1 MSPLKY
7 RLPGITAVLWLLCC
21 LSAGGAYATT
31 IETDPQK
38 YLDLGFVQMDK
49 GNFKNALE
57 YLTKAQFY
65 SEKNKQYGT
74 LFTAKNNIG
83 IIYFQLSDYGEALNY
98 YLECYTI
105 AIKYLDPKREMTV
118 LNNIAILYCA
128 EKNYAKG
135 EEYFLRAYEI
145 AKRENDRLKIGHYAL
160 NLARVA
166 NKTQK
171 LKQGEAYLSEASKLV
186 KNDKQLFLQYRIT
199 LAENLLFRG
208 KTIEARKILFELLPK
223 TKRYSVNGDRIELL
237 THLAESYSLDK
248 KNDSAIYYSRQT
260 LISNRDYDSK
270 AMLYARLSDLYA
282 AQNEPWKALEMKDS
296 MVAAKDSLEKA
307 KNGKLFEN
315 NKVKFE
321 LLQYKNDLSLN
332 QQRLSLERKL
342 FFAVMAIVLTLL
354 FFVYRMYRN
363 RAIKHEHQRIIIQ
376 RESEITQLELEKEK
390 TEHLLLEQ
398 QLRELENETL
408 LKEEKLKNEIEQ
420 KNRKL
425 SVRALYLSGRNEMI
439 EEIVHSLS
447 DVPEIAKSPQVKS
460 RIRILKEHLKTDS
473 EWDNFIVHFE
483 EVNQGFLR
491 SLKQKHADLNSNDIR
506 FISYLYMNLSSKEI
520 CSIFNITAEA
530 LRKRKERIA
539 RKMELADNTS
549 LYDYLSSHS

>member
-1 MSPLKY
+1 MTASIS
-7 RLPGITAVLWLLCC
+7 RLSGITALLLLLCC
-21 LSAGGAYATT
+21 LTTGSLHATV
-31 IETDPQK
+31 ETNPQK
-38 YLDLGFVQMDK
+38 YLNLGFEQMDK
-49 GNFKNALE
+49 ANFKKALE

-65 SEKNKQYGT
+65 SEKNKQYDI

-105 AIKYLDPKREMTV
+105 ALKYLDPKREMTV

-128 EKNYAKG
+128 EKNYNKG
-135 EEYFLRAYEI
+135 EEYFIRAYGI
-145 AKRENDRLKIGHYAL
+145 AKRENDPLKIGHYAV

-166 NKTQK
+166 NKTNK
-171 LKQGEAYLSEASKLV
+171 LKQGEDYLLEASKLV
-186 KNDKQLFLQYRIT
+186 KDDKQLFLQYRIT
-199 LAENLLFRG
+199 LAENLSLRG

-223 TKRYSVNGDRIELL
+223 TQRYSVNGDRVELL
-237 THLAESYSLDK
+237 THLAESYNADK
-248 KNDSAIYYSRQT
+248 KTDSAIYYSRQA
-260 LISNRDYDSK
+260 LASNYDYDSRIL
-270 AMLYARLSDLYA
+270 LYGKLSDFYLE
-282 AQNEPWKALEMKDS
+282 QKEPWKALEMKDS

-307 KNGKLFEN
+307 KNGRLFEN

-321 LLQYKNDLSLN
+321 LQQYKNDLSQN
-332 QQRLSLERKL
+332 QQRLNLERKL

-363 RAIKHEHQRIIIQ
+363 RAIKQEQQRIIAK
-376 RESEITQLELEKEK
+376 RESEITQLELDKEK

-398 QLRELENETL
+398 QLRELENEAL

-447 DVPEIAKSPQVKS
+447 DVPEIAKSPEIKS

-483 EVNQGFLR
+483 EANQGFLH
-491 SLKQKHADLNSNDIR
+491 SLKQKHPDLNSNDIR

-549 LYDYLSSHS
+549 LYDYLSSLS